1 MKDGDKTK
9 TELVKEPKSIKEDRE
24 NNVLNNTIE
33 SKQTERELKDSE
45 ERLKILFDYAPD
57 AYYIVDLKGKFIDG
71 NKAAERMVGYKKE
84 ELIGKSIFKLK
95 LISISDMS
103 KAAKLLV
110 KNLRGLPT
118 GPDEFVLNRKD
129 NSKVTVESSTYP
141 VKIKGK
147 ALVLGI
153 ARDITERKQAE
164 EKLSETKE
172 YLENLIKCANA
183 PIIVWDTSLSITRFN
198 RAFENLSGYDT
209 SEVIGKKIDILF
221 SKDKI
226 ESALEHIQKTS
237 SGERWKTVEIEIR
250 RKDGEPRIVLW
261 NSANILDTEKK
272 NIIATIVQGQDITE
286 RKQAEQA
293 LIESEEKYRTIFKN
307 TGTATV
313 ILEENTVISTT
324 NTQFEKLS
332 GYSKNEIENKM
343 KWTDFV
349 IPEDLE
355 KMKKYHIARRKA
367 GEKVPTE
374 YEFRFTDKKDNLR
387 DIFLKVGII
396 SGTKKSVASLMD
408 ITERRQAEEK
418 IKHLN
423 LVLRAIRSVN
433 QLIVKE
439 KNRER
444 LLKGACNNLIETRGY
459 YGAWIALLD
468 KSGKLETY
476 AEAGI
481 GKVFLPIVEILK
493 KGKLT
498 VCGQKALKQQ
508 EVVTIKD
515 PASTCPECPLVKQHS
530 GRRAMTI
537 RLEYSGKVYGFM
549 SVSTPAH
556 IADDQEEQSLL
567 KEVAGDIAFGIHNIE
582 LDKERIQAEENMKKA
597 KDELQMIMDSV
608 PAIIFYKDLEGRII
622 RANKALADSLK
633 VSLKDIIG
641 KTKEDFLPKEEAE
654 NIRKYD
660 REVIISG
667 KPRTNI
673 IESYDTPEGTRWAI
687 TDKIPYKDKN
697 GKIIGVVNLS
707 KDITIRIKTEQKL
720 QQSYQKLKKTMDA
733 ALETMSKIIEAKDP
747 YTAGHQ
753 QRVSE
758 LSIAIAKELHLSQDK
773 IEGIRVA
780 SIIHDIG
787 KIGLPSEILSKPSR
801 LNDIEFS
808 LIKRHS
814 QMGYDILKT
823 IDFSYPVAGIVL
835 QHHERLNGSGYPN
848 HLKGDEIS
856 LEARILGVADVVEA
870 ISSHRPYRAALG
882 IEKALEEISQ
892 NKGILYD
899 PEVVDACL
907 KLFKEKGFKFES

>member
-1 MKDGDKTK
+1 MSKDITK
-9 TELVKEPKSIKEDRE
+9 H
-24 NNVLNNTIE
+24 
-33 SKQTERELKDSE
+33 KQIE
-45 ERLKILFDYAPD
+45 ERYQSFTKDILDGSAVG
-57 AYYIVDLKGKFIDG
+57 IFILDSDFKVVWISSLTEKYFG
-71 NKAAERMVGYKKE
+71 LQREKV
-84 ELIGKSIFKLK
+84 IGKDKRK
-95 LISISDMS
+95 LI
-103 KAAKLLV
+103 K
-110 KNLRGLPT
+110 KNIQHIFED
-118 GPDEFVLNRKD
+118 PDEFTQKVFATYDNNTYIENFECHVLPEGKRKERWLEHW
-129 NSKVTVESSTYP
+129 SQPIKSGLYAGGRVEHYY
-141 VKIKGK
+141 
-147 ALVLGI
+147 
-153 ARDITERKQAE
+153 DITERK
-164 EKLSETKE
+164 
-172 YLENLIKCANA
+172 
-183 PIIVWDTSLSITRFN
+183 
-198 RAFENLSGYDT
+198 
-209 SEVIGKKIDILF
+209 
-221 SKDKI
+221 
-226 ESALEHIQKTS
+226 
-237 SGERWKTVEIEIR
+237 
-250 RKDGEPRIVLW
+250 
-261 NSANILDTEKK
+261 
-272 NIIATIVQGQDITE
+272 
-286 RKQAEQA
+286 
-293 LIESEEKYRTIFKN
+293 
-307 TGTATV
+307 
-313 ILEENTVISTT
+313 
-324 NTQFEKLS
+324 
-332 GYSKNEIENKM
+332 
-343 KWTDFV
+343 
-349 IPEDLE
+349 
-355 KMKKYHIARRKA
+355 
-367 GEKVPTE
+367 
-374 YEFRFTDKKDNLR
+374 
-387 DIFLKVGII
+387 
-396 SGTKKSVASLMD
+396 
-408 ITERRQAEEK
+408 QAEEK

-481 GKVFLPIVEILK
+481 GKAFLPMVEILK